1 MSGLDAARTMPIDIL
16 RTPLLTDLYELTMYD
31 AYLEAG
37 MVEPA
42 SFEFFVRKLP
52 PCRNFLVAC
61 GLEQAVTFL
70 REARFSEA
78 ELEWLARSGRFSA
91 KTIDRLANFRFT
103 GDVDA
108 VPEGTI
114 VFANEPLL
122 RVTAPLPEAQFLE
135 TRLINI
141 LHFETLIASKAA
153 RMRLAAGEGKLLLDF
168 GLRRAHGAEA
178 GVLAARASYV
188 AGFDGTATVPAEPLF
203 GIPIYGTMAHSFIQ
217 AHADEEEAFLN
228 FARARPQN
236 VILLI
241 DTYDTVQAAQRVVQL
256 TPRLA
261 AEGIPL
267 RGVRID
273 SGDLAALALKVR
285 QILDAGGL
293 WEVRIFAS
301 GGIDEHTIAAHR
313 AAGVP
318 IDGYGI
324 GTSLTTSNDWAS
336 LDCAYKLVEYAGR
349 PRRKR
354 SEGKATLPGRKQ
366 VWRRFDSQ
374 GRMVGDTIGLVGE
387 QLDGEPLL
395 VPVLR
400 HGELVAPLP
409 ALAAVRERARQQYAA
424 LPEELRALEP
434 APAFTIAVS
443 PALQRLIRDLDRA
456 GEAAGA

>member
-1 MSGLDAARTMPIDIL
+1 MSLGSAGGAATTIDIL
-16 RTPLLTDLYELTMYD
+16 RSPLLTDLYELTMYD

-61 GLEQAVTFL
+61 GLEQVVQFL
-70 REARFSEA
+70 REARFGEA
-78 ELEWLARSGRFSA
+78 ELAWLAESGRFSA
-91 KTIDRLANFRFT
+91 KTIDRLKAFRFT

-114 VFANEPLL
+114 VFANEPIL

-141 LHFETLIASKAA
+141 LHFQTLIASKAA

-178 GVLAARASYV
+178 GLLAARAAYV
-188 AGFDGTATVPAEPLF
+188 AGFDGTATVPAAPLF
-203 GIPIYGTMAHSFIQ
+203 GIPVYGTMAHSFIQ
-217 AHADEEEAFLN
+217 AHEDEIDAFLH
-228 FARARPQN
+228 FARARPQS

-241 DTYDTVQAAQRVVQL
+241 DTYDTERAAQRVVDL
-256 TPRLA
+256 APRLA

-267 RGVRID
+267 HGVRID
-273 SGDLAALALKVR
+273 SGDLGAHARAVR
-285 QILDAGGL
+285 RILDDGGL
-293 WEVRIFAS
+293 PHVRIFAS
-301 GGIDEHTIAAHR
+301 GGLDEHLIARHVAE
-313 AAGVP
+313 GVP

-336 LDCAYKLVEYAGR
+336 LDCAYKLVDYAGK

-366 VWRRFDSQ
+366 IWRRRDDA
-374 GRMVGDTIGLVGE
+374 GRMLGDTLARDDEVLE
-387 QLDGEPLL
+387 GEPLL

-400 HGELVAPLP
+400 HGELVRTLP
-409 ALAAVRERARQQYAA
+409 SLADIRARVKAEYGS
-424 LPEELRALEP
+424 LPPELRGLET
-434 APAFTIAVS
+434 AHGYSVELS
-443 PALQRLIRDLDRA
+443 SGLRELVLRLD
-456 GEAAGA
+456 AAGRD